1 MGNLFK
7 KSKAAVENYV
17 GSVSGDANAIGSQ
30 LKSKLG
36 SKEALS
42 NTFDQRIADG
52 LSDLLTGAT
61 GIRTSNLPEISDEV
75 MKSRTKNREERAK
88 VLNGAMNRAGGTPSN
103 AVMIKY
109 PENFLNDKGEPA
121 EMVNYIHFRSKQRP
135 ESIREPNDLVYDI
148 FLYIPDNLNDTLQ
161 VEYEEAEK
169 GMLESV
175 VGSMFTDNNEF
186 GMSKEEFKRIM
197 IEAAPGGAVLKQA
210 AGKVVNPMKFQLLK
224 GVNFRTYSYDFILR
238 PKNTQEAD
246 SIRQM
251 VHAFRHSSLPGVT
264 GPNDRIYTFPNEWA
278 IRFHGPFKN
287 YIDYPLISV
296 CTGVDV
302 DFTGGQSFQAM
313 IDGAPTAISL
323 KLAFTESS
331 TLNRKKYEEG
341 SSAFLNKGTDSR
353 ETWQDNFKGVIKAN
367 DIDDALRTDRNNE
380 LKKRQKEIE
389 DMEDDD
395 PNKAK
400 EQQKW
405 INDYN
410 KNNPPGTEGSGEA
423 GMSEFLGKG

>member
-88 VLNGAMNRAGGTPSN
+88 VLNGAMTRAGNDPAKG
-103 AVMIKY
+103 VMIKF

-121 EMVNYIHFRSKQRP
+121 EMVNYIHFRSKTRP
-135 ESIREPNDLVYDI
+135 KAEPGEKVYDI
-148 FLYIPDNLNDTLQ
+148 FLYIPDNLTDNLQ

-169 GMLESV
+169 GLMESV
-175 VGSMFTDNNEF
+175 VGSLFTEGNEM

-197 IEAAPGGAVLKQA
+197 IEGAPGSAILKQA
-210 AGKVVNPMKFQLLK
+210 AGQIVNPMKFQLLK

-238 PKNTQEAD
+238 PKNTGEAD
-246 SIRQM
+246 TIRQM
-251 VHAFRHSSLPGVT
+251 VHAFRESALPGVT
-264 GPNDRIYTFPNEWA
+264 GDNDRIYTFPNEWA
-278 IRFHGPFKN
+278 IRFHGPFKD

-323 KLAFTESS
+323 KLAFTEST
-331 TLNRKKYEEG
+331 TLNRKKYAEG
-341 SSAFLNKGTDSR
+341 ASAFINKGTDNR
-353 ETWQDNFKGVIKAN
+353 ETYQDTFKGIVTQADKEEAIKTN
-367 DIDDALRTDRNNE
+367 RNTE

-395 PNKAK
+395 PAK
-400 EQQKW
+400 KTEQQKW

-410 KNNPPGTEGSGEA
+410 KNNPEGGEK
-423 GMSEFLGKG
+423 GMAEFLGGD